1 MTERLLIEDGRDGF
15 VMVPCAVIAAC
26 RSRLTGATLAQ
37 SLGATVVLAAAA
49 LRDGHANDG
58 RQICDRTIRQ
68 LCQPDHFGTSKELG
82 QRILNHLQD
91 AGAITC
97 DTTRRDGA
105 LRLPSRIELLGDPVP
120 FARVDIPA
128 LAAIGRNAGG
138 PARLRAFAMYLT
150 LVDLAG
156 AQRHGGDRQT
166 VQTTYSELAKLTG
179 VSVRSGKDLISLLV
193 ASGVIERHAQTSDN
207 GMAHANRYRLIQVP
221 AATTPATPT
230 VIDPGVHQLGR
241 GRAADP
247 LVGVHQ
253 TGHEGAQTRTR
264 QGESQDMT
272 VQRPGQGGASSTAYA
287 HAREEQT
294 QQTVQNIPR
303 DQPGERLIT
312 DPVEILIERFM
323 GHLASGLSAARVTRL
338 YAPQRDSWLPVAAE
352 LLEDFPL
359 DQLLAGV
366 AYLQTDTILSSKAK
380 TLPAF
385 AELVDDILL
394 RARAAATSAAARGPA
409 TDAGGGEAAP
419 SWATAWNHLRR
430 AVSAHGRSGET
441 KARASLAQ
449 ASPVLEEFVD
459 HLGWSSIATASGE
472 TDLKFAY
479 LDFCK
484 TAGRKAA

>member
-82 QRILNHLQD
+82 QRILTHLQE
-91 AGAITC
+91 AAAITC

-128 LAAIGRNAGG
+128 LAAIGRNANG

-179 VSVRSGKDLISLLV
+179 VSVRSGKDLITLLV

-207 GMAHANRYRLIQVP
+207 GMAHANRYRLIQVS
-221 AATTPATPT
+221 AATTPAAPT
-230 VIDPGVHQLGR
+230 VIDPGVHQVGQ
-241 GRAADP
+241 GRAADT
-247 LVGVHQ
+247 LVGVQQ
-253 TGHEGAQTRTR
+253 TGHEGAQARTR

-294 QQTVQNIPR
+294 QQTIQNIPT
-303 DQPGERLIT
+303 DQLGERLIT

-338 YAPQRDSWLPVAAE
+338 YAPQRNSWLPVAAE

-366 AYLQTDTILSSKAK
+366 EYLQTDTILSSKAK
-380 TLPAF
+380 TFPAF

-394 RARAAATSAAARGPA
+394 RARAAATGAAARRPA
-409 TDAGGGEAAP
+409 ADMGGGEAAP